1 MELPTGLET
10 VNLNPIDK
18 GVGFLSDP
26 AALDHQLQLANCS
39 TANVEAGPTQCEE
52 DRRCHEDE
60 PEVHESSRKVCG
72 S

>member
-18 GVGFLSDP
+18 DVGFRSDP
-26 AALDHQLQLANCS
+26 AALDHQLQLADSS
-39 TANVEAGPTQCEE
+39 TADVEAGPTQCEE
-52 DRRCHEDE
+52 DGRCHEDE
-60 PEVHESSRKVCG
+60 PEVHESSRKISG